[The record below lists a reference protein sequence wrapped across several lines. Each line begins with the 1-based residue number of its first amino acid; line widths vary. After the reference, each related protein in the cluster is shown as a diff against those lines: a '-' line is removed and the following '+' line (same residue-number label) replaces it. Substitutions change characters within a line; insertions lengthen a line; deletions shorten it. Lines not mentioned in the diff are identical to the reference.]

1 MQLLPHDFSLPAFWG
16 QQRDQRHLW
25 EPAASTPRPEAWEQ
39 EDPRLP
45 EHLTSDR
52 GGVQMDQWVICVL
65 LWSHTWDAQAST
77 GVLVIVTV
85 VKLKGL
91 SRVVLRP

>member
-1 MQLLPHDFSLPAFWG
+1 MASPFLLSGDSRGTRGISGSLERP
-16 QQRDQRHLW
+16 
-25 EPAASTPRPEAWEQ
+25 PRPEAWER

-52 GGVQMDQWVICVL
+52 DGVKVDQWGICVL
-65 LWSHTWDAQAST
+65 LWSNAWDAQAST

-91 SRVVLRP
+91 SRVVLRL